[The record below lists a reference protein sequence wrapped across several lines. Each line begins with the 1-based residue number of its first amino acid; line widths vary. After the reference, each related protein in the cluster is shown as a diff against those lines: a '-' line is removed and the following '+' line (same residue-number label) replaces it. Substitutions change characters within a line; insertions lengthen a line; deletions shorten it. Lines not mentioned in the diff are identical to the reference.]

1 MVLVKRRN
9 KNSPQSHLNHTKPK
23 PGGPSGYNRQSACHP
38 QLCPLC
44 PQLNKPSPIY
54 TAGLAHLRRGL
65 IDVLGVGRG
74 LIDVLGVGRGLI
86 DVLGVGRGL
95 IAVLG
100 VGRGLIAVLGGGHG
114 LSAILG
120 VGHGLPDVLGVGP
133 LFISIFHDDVSALV
147 PWVRLNSPE

>member
-74 LIDVLGVGRGLI
+74 LI
-86 DVLGVGRGL
+86 
-95 IAVLG
+95 
-100 VGRGLIAVLGGGHG
+100 AVLGGGHG